1 MKLLP
6 LILAA
11 LALTV
16 VSGLSQAEIYK
27 WKDKDGK
34 MRYSDT
40 PPPSNV
46 KQESMTGKKKVAAP
60 TSNAPLSPVENP
72 ATAAAP
78 AVMPRDVEPPRSAED
93 AAAEQ
98 RQRNAEVEKNNKKE
112 KEAQAKLKAE
122 NCIAAKANMQTY
134 TQGGRVYKMNEKG
147 EREYMDEKAFA
158 EGKAKAQ
165 QEIRA
170 NC

>member
-6 LILAA
+6 LFLAVM
-11 LALTV
+11 ALTA

-46 KQESMTGKKKVAAP
+46 KQETMSGKKKISSP
-60 TSNAPLSPVENP
+60 TSSAPLSPVETN
-72 ATAAAP
+72 AAP
-78 AVMPRDVEPPRSAED
+78 AKMADIPEAPISPED

-98 RQRNAEVEKNNKKE
+98 RQRNAEADKNNKKE
-112 KEAQAKLKAE
+112 KETEAKLKAE
-122 NCIAAKANMQTY
+122 NCIAAKSNMQTY

-147 EREYMDEKAFA
+147 EREYMDESGFKAGR
-158 EGKAKAQ
+158 EKAQ
-165 QEIRA
+165 QEMNE